1 MANKSRFEFLLWG
14 REPAILY
21 QSIKIPNLSHYKMM
35 VLNPQRITE
44 NDNMIL
50 LQNEDWFLS
59 WGYLKGKFHHYKMTI
74 GFYHQVTWR
83 GHSATTKWRL
93 VFICFYHQVAW
104 RENFNTTKWRLEM
117 IGKYEIRFSHVAF
130 RRAAYPA
137 TKWDWVFTC
146 CLPMGKFP
154 CYKMTFDF

>member
-1 MANKSRFEFLLWG
+1 MGVPTASYSQNIYIYNYIYIIVLKSRFEFLLWG
-14 REPAILY
+14 REPILY

-83 GHSATTKWRL
+83 GN
-93 VFICFYHQVAW
+93 Y
-104 RENFNTTKWRLEM
+104 
-117 IGKYEIRFSHVAF
+117 
-130 RRAAYPA
+130 
-137 TKWDWVFTC
+137 DWVFTF

-154 CYKMTFDF
+154 LLQNDFRFLKVFQLPKRWKRIKCNSQALGTKCLAHPHFFILI